1 MIKVLD
7 KAFGILE
14 MIARKSPQPIALGN
28 IAMQLQLNKATCS
41 RIISELV
48 AAGYLVRVSRLAG
61 YTVGPR
67 AFALKQSVSYKTAM
81 LEAADPVIRD
91 CAQEIGQSVLMAEL
105 CNGRRYI
112 LAHHSFNP
120 RVNIELNQLD
130 YDDVYETATGITLLA
145 NMPQEDLAE
154 FFKINGLPG
163 KWIWNSGSTLKEIT
177 RFLSTV
183 RKQQRI
189 VYTDST
195 IKVFSIASFPVF
207 RNGECIAALGLS
219 VPHVEFTGDYKLKV
233 LKKVAEAANKISL
246 ALSTYHTMG

>member
-14 MIARKSPQPIALGN
+14 MIARKSPQPLALGN
-28 IAMQLQLNKATCS
+28 IAMQLKLNKATCS

-48 AAGYLVRVSRLAG
+48 AAGYLVRVSRLEG
-61 YTVGPR
+61 YTVGAR
-67 AFALKQSVSYKTAM
+67 AFALKQSIAYKTAM
-81 LEAADPVIRD
+81 LKVAEPIIRD

-145 NMPQEDLAE
+145 NMSQENLAK
-154 FFKINGLPG
+154 FFKINGLPE
-163 KWIWNSGSTLKEIT
+163 KWIWNRGSTLKEIT
-177 RFLSTV
+177 QFLHTV

-189 VYTDST
+189 VYSDPKT
-195 IKVFSIASFPVF
+195 KAFGIAAFPVF
-207 RNGECIAALGLS
+207 KNGESIAALGLS
-219 VPHVEFTGDYKLKV
+219 VPHVEFTDDYKLEV
-233 LKKVAEAANKISL
+233 IKKVVAAANKISL
-246 ALSTYHTMG
+246 ALSTYHSMG

>member
-41 RIISELV
+41 RIVSELV
-48 AAGYLVRVSRLAG
+48 ATGYLVRISRLEG

-67 AFALKQSVSYKTAM
+67 AFALKQSISYKTAM
-81 LEAADPVIRD
+81 LKVAEPVIKA

-112 LAHHSFNP
+112 LSHYSFNP

-130 YDDVYETATGITLLA
+130 YDDVYDTATGITLLA
-145 NMPQEDLAE
+145 NMSPVHLDD
-154 FFKINGLPG
+154 FFNIYGLPEA
-163 KWIWNSGSTLKEIT
+163 WLWHSGSTAAEIKT
-177 RFLSTV
+177 FLESV
-183 RKQQRI
+183 RNEQRI
-189 VYTDST
+189 IHADA
-195 IKVFSIASFPVF
+195 KKKNFSIAAFPVF
-207 RNGECIAALGLS
+207 KNGECIAALGVS
-219 VPHVEFTGDYKLKV
+219 VPHIEFTGDYRLKV
-233 LKKVAEAANKISL
+233 IKQVAEAANKISL
-246 ALSTYHTMG
+246 ALSTYHTIG

>member
-14 MIARKSPQPIALGN
+14 MIARKSPQPVALGN

-41 RIISELV
+41 RIISELI
-48 AAGYLVRVSRLAG
+48 ATGYLVRVSRLEG
-61 YTVGPR
+61 YTIGPR
-67 AFALKQSVSYKTAM
+67 AFALKQSISYKTAM
-81 LEAADPVIRD
+81 LKVAEPIIRD
-91 CAQEIGQSVLMAEL
+91 CALEIGQSVLMAEL

-130 YDDVYETATGITLLA
+130 YDDVYEAATGITLLA
-145 NMPQEDLAE
+145 NMPPADLND
-154 FFKINGLPG
+154 FIRTYGLPDVWLWDSDSREEAI
-163 KWIWNSGSTLKEIT
+163 KKFLK
-177 RFLSTV
+177 SV
-183 RKQQRI
+183 RQQQRV
-189 VYTDST
+189 VYTDAKT
-195 IKVFSIASFPVF
+195 KAFSIAAFPVF

-233 LKKVAEAANKISL
+233 IKKVAEAANEISL
-246 ALSTYHTMG
+246 SLSTYHTMG